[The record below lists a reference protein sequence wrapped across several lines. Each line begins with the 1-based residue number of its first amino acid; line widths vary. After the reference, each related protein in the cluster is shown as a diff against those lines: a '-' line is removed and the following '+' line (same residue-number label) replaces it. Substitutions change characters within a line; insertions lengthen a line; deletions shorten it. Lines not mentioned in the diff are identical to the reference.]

1 MTPLRKTALTLLTL
15 AAVACSASAL
25 SPSGA
30 PDAAVPVPSPSE
42 AQAKPKIPK
51 VSASEKKAQEEYE
64 KGAVALRYGLTD
76 EAIRYGQ
83 QSLAVLPG
91 YFNALALL
99 GSAYYTKG
107 EWALSV
113 EHYEKAVALKP
124 DSAEIQRNLGLAY
137 IEAKDVAKAFAALEK
152 ALALNED
159 AEAAYCLGKLCY
171 AEKRFDEALGYA
183 LKAVRK
189 DGKSAK
195 AYNLKGVILN
205 QLGRYAEAAGSF
217 QAGLVLAPDD
227 IGLQINLGIA
237 YLNTDEPA
245 KAKPVL
251 EAALP
256 KIEDPALRRQ
266 VEEYL
271 KSIKDAGA
279 PGR

>member
-1 MTPLRKTALTLLTL
+1 MTPLRKTALTLLAL
-15 AAVACSASAL
+15 AAVGCSASAL
-25 SPSGA
+25 SSSG
-30 PDAAVPVPSPSE
+30 PPGAAVPAPSPAE
-42 AQAKPKIPK
+42 AQAKSKKPKL
-51 VSASEKKAQEEYE
+51 SASVKKAQDEYE

-83 QSLAVLPG
+83 QSLAALPG

-107 EWALSV
+107 EYALSV
-113 EHYEKAVALKP
+113 EHYEKAAALKP

-137 IEAKDVAKAFAALEK
+137 IEVKDDGKAFAALEK
-152 ALALNED
+152 AFALNGD
-159 AEAAYCLGKLCY
+159 AEAVYSLGRLCY
-171 AEKRFDEALGYA
+171 AQKRFEEALSYA
-183 LKAVRK
+183 LKAVQK

-251 EAALP
+251 EAVLP
-256 KIEDPALRRQ
+256 KIEDPALKKQ
-266 VEEYL
+266 VEDYL
-271 KSIKDAGA
+271 KSIKDGGR

>member
-1 MTPLRKTALTLLTL
+1 MTLLRKTALTLLAL
-15 AAVACSASAL
+15 AAAACSASAL
-25 SPSGA
+25 SPPGA
-30 PDAAVPVPSPSE
+30 PDAAVPAASPSE
-42 AQAKPKIPK
+42 AQAKSKKPK

-83 QSLAVLPG
+83 QSLAALPG

-159 AEAAYCLGKLCY
+159 AEAAYYLGKLCY
-171 AEKRFDEALGYA
+171 AEQRFDEALGYA
-183 LKAVRK
+183 LKAIRK

-256 KIEDPALRRQ
+256 KIEDPALRKQ

-271 KSIKDAGA
+271 KSIKDGGA